1 MASLLN
7 MSGGALWN
15 KVVQE
20 PIPDVCNFEYTGA
33 VQSLTFPA
41 GTYKL
46 EVWGAQGGTLTNAAG
61 GKGGYSV
68 GTLTLTSKTKLYIYV
83 GGEGVVPT
91 DTIGL
96 KVGGFNGGG
105 NSYTS
110 NIMNYSCGSGGGG
123 SDIRIGTDSLYARV
137 IVAGGGGGAG
147 SYGRSYRYKGGFGG
161 GENGGTGNQYSASYR
176 GGAGGSQTSAGT
188 SYYHRTPD
196 STTYGDI
203 ASFGFG
209 GGAKSDST
217 SYVITGGGGGWYG
230 GGFSALGG
238 GGGGSGY
245 VYTSSSAS
253 NYPSGCLLNSDYYLT
268 DAQTLSGNSSSIPTT
283 DGTGTETGHEG
294 NGYARITKL

>member
-1 MASLLN
+1 
-7 MSGGALWN
+7 MSSALMGS
-15 KVVQE
+15 VAPE

-46 EVWGAQGGTLTNAAG
+46 EVWGAQGGTISNTAG

-83 GGEGVVPT
+83 GGKGVDLT

-110 NIMNYSCGSGGGG
+110 NVTNNSCGSGGGA
-123 SDIRIGTDSLYARV
+123 SDIRIGQDSLYARV

-147 SYGRSYRYKGGFGG
+147 SYSRGYRYKGGIGG
-161 GENGGTGNQYSASYR
+161 GENGGTGNQYSSSYR
-176 GGAGGSQTSAGT
+176 GGAGGSQISAGT
-188 SYYHRTPD
+188 SYYNRTSN

-203 ASFGFG
+203 ASFGVG
-209 GGAKSDST
+209 GGAKSNST
-217 SYVITGGGGGWYG
+217 SYVITGAGGGWYG
-230 GGFSALGG
+230 GGYSYSGG

-245 VYTSSSAS
+245 VYNSTYAG
-253 NYPSGCLLNSDYYLT
+253 NYPSGCLLNSSYYLSNAST
-268 DAQTLSGNSSSIPTT
+268 TAGNASMPKV
-283 DGTGTETGHEG
+283 DGTDNETGHEG
-294 NGYARITKL
+294 NGYARITKLL